1 MYVSNIVV
9 CFFKH
14 SDTEMIRN
22 LLSRSGHQ
30 AAYSCMSGAA
40 ALSACDKLGSGII
53 ICGYRLRDMLCTELY
68 DDMPKGFEMLLL
80 SSPSV
85 RGELREAQ
93 GLHIVDMPI
102 KASELT
108 DKLWELE
115 AEIDEKR
122 RYKKKAAL
130 HGRKGRSEEENRLID
145 GAKLLL
151 MEKRGMEEV
160 EAYRFLQHTA
170 MSSGSSLSET
180 AGKVLSAYGKETA

>member
-1 MYVSNIVV
+1 
-9 CFFKH
+9 
-14 SDTEMIRN
+14 
-22 LLSRSGHQ
+22 
-30 AAYSCMSGAA
+30 MSGAA

-85 RGELREAQ
+85 RGELRGAQ
-93 GLHIVDMPI
+93 GLHIVEMPI

-145 GAKLLL
+145 GAKILL

-160 EAYRFLQHTA
+160 EAC
-170 MSSGSSLSET
+170 SL
-180 AGKVLSAYGKETA
+180 VLHGLPYDDIRDIRHRAAPDPCQREGAEEDEGIACKGDQGEAYDDA